1 MSQTIQTNDNNIANP
16 LILSEDEMAAHSD
29 NLKKLSEKPLCELN
43 LDEHPN
49 LLVFPPDFKTHGDDI
64 GRERIFGIDGN
75 KLLTGNIMGFVGYR
89 NTQVRISSRFA
100 NGDNDYFLHY
110 MLRKVFAINLFDLRF
125 DSDSESIFDFLLYL
139 FPAFLKRA
147 MRQGIYKEYQTR
159 NYNNANIRG
168 RIDVSRHIRQNIPFN
183 GCVAYTTREYAIDN
197 HLTQL
202 IRHTIEYIAKHSY
215 GNGILQNDDDVKTAV
230 AQMVAATPTYNRNE
244 RQKIV
249 YQNLRPVC
257 HPYFFEYRPLQ
268 RLCLQILRHEE
279 LKYGADDN
287 QIYGILFDGAWLWEE
302 YLNTI
307 FGKAFTHPHNK
318 VDNVGKH
325 IFRSPKRVLAQP
337 DFFIDNKI
345 VLDAKYKR
353 HETIFD
359 SKQREDRF
367 QLIAYMHVFNALES
381 GLIVPSIRTG
391 IIEQGEII
399 NGGTMRL
406 YGVKVQHEGDFKGYA
421 EAMRKEEE
429 RIKDVINSE
438 FAPKSVAIC

>member
-1 MSQTIQTNDNNIANP
+1 MSQTIQTNDNNITNP

-100 NGDNDYFLHY
+100 NGDDDYFLHY
-110 MLRKVFAINLFDLRF
+110 MLRKVFSINLFDLRF
-125 DSDSESIFDFLLYL
+125 DSDRESIFDFLLYL

-202 IRHTIEYIAKHSY
+202 IRHTIEYIAKHRY
-215 GNGILQNDDDVKTAV
+215 GNGILQNDDDVKTAI
-230 AQMVAATPTYNRNE
+230 AQIVAATPTYNRNE

-249 YQNLRPVC
+249 YQNLRPVS
-257 HPYFFEYRPLQ
+257 HPYFYEYRPLQ

-307 FGKAFTHPHNK
+307 LEGLHFEHPQNKIGKDRKYLFADSSG
-318 VDNVGKH
+318 VCY
-325 IFRSPKRVLAQP
+325 P
-337 DFFIDNKI
+337 DFYNSTM
-345 VLDAKYKR
+345 VLDAKYKGYS
-353 HETIFD
+353 D
-359 SKQREDRF
+359 WSKVQNADLF
-367 QLIAYMHVFNALES
+367 QVISYMHTMDL
-381 GLIVPSIRTG
+381 
-391 IIEQGEII
+391 EQGGFVVPQAIDSSLPPKTL
-399 NGGTMRL
+399 NGKSGTMRL
-406 YGVKVQHEGDFKGYA
+406 YGVKVQHEGDFMGYA
-421 EAMRKEEE
+421 EAMREEEE
-429 RIKDVINSE
+429 RIKKAVTDNS
-438 FAPKSVAIC
+438 I

>member
-49 LLVFPPDFKTHGDDI
+49 LLVFPPDLKTHGDDI

-230 AQMVAATPTYNRNE
+230 AQMVAATPTYNRND

-249 YQNLRPVC
+249 YQNLRPVSQ
-257 HPYFFEYRPLQ
+257 PYFYEYRPLQ

-307 FGKAFTHPHNK
+307 LEGLHFEHPQNKMGKGRKYLFTDSSG
-318 VDNVGKH
+318 VCY
-325 IFRSPKRVLAQP
+325 P
-337 DFFIDNKI
+337 DFYNSTM
-345 VLDAKYKR
+345 VLDAKYKGYS
-353 HETIFD
+353 D
-359 SKQREDRF
+359 WSKVQNADLF
-367 QLIAYMHVFNALES
+367 QVISYMHTLD
-381 GLIVPSIRTG
+381 L
-391 IIEQGEII
+391 EQGGFVVPQAIDSSLPPKTL
-399 NGGTMRL
+399 NGKSGTMRL

-421 EAMRKEEE
+421 EAMREEEE
-429 RIKDVINSE
+429 RIKAVINLE